1 MKALIPVFALC
12 GMLAACGSDN
22 KEPANPELN
31 YTLFQSS
38 LERDQ
43 APNVDDEAFAQLIQ
57 DNNQFALS
65 LLQQLREGT
74 DDDIVVSPL
83 SVSSALAM
91 TYAGAQGT
99 TKQQMAEALQFNLD
113 DSTLHAGF
121 NRLTQAMSD
130 RQLSASDDLDALE
143 LRIVNALWPQLGTA
157 PAQPFLDT
165 LASHYGEGVY
175 ALDYRNEPDIS
186 RQTIN
191 DTVEQWTNGLIT
203 GLLPAGTVTPLTEL
217 VLTNTIYLKAP
228 WNAPFNA
235 QETRPADFTNLDGS
249 VTKVPTMMARAAIY
263 RANTKDAEVIILPF
277 RGGELEMAF
286 IMPEAF
292 NDYLDA
298 ADDMAAI
305 SAELDAAE
313 QTDALVMLPKFTREF
328 DTSLVNPLRA
338 LGMQDAFEDAADFS
352 AMGLSDGFRITA
364 IQHKALLEVHEGGVI
379 AAAATAV
386 VGGPTSVPT
395 PAPVNRPFL
404 YLIRDR
410 TNGAV
415 LFLGAV
421 THLE

>member
-12 GMLAACGSDN
+12 GMLAACGSDE
-22 KEPANPELN
+22 KEPTNPQLN

-38 LERDQ
+38 LEREQ
-43 APNVDDEAFAQLIQ
+43 APNLDDEAFAQLIQ
-57 DNNQFALS
+57 DNNQFALA

-83 SVSSALAM
+83 SISSALAM
-91 TYAGAQGT
+91 TYAGANGT
-99 TKQQMAEALQFNLD
+99 TKQQMAEALQFNLED
-113 DSTLHAGF
+113 NSLHAGF

-130 RQLSASDDLDALE
+130 RQLSANGDLDALE
-143 LRIVNALWPQLGTA
+143 LQIVNALWPQLGNP

-175 ALDYRNEPDIS
+175 ALDYSNEPDVS
-186 RQTIN
+186 RRAIN
-191 DTVEQWTNGLIT
+191 DAVEQWTNGLIT
-203 GLLPAGTVTPLTEL
+203 DLLPRGTVNSLTQL

-228 WNAPFNA
+228 WSAPFNE
-235 QETRPADFTNLDGS
+235 QETQPADFTNLDGS
-249 VTKVPTMMARAAIY
+249 VTRVPTMMTRAAIY
-263 RANTKDAEVIILPF
+263 RANTDDAEVIILPF
-277 RGGELEMAF
+277 RGGQLEMAF

-292 NDYLDA
+292 TAYLDA

-305 SAELDAAE
+305 SAALDAAE
-313 QTDALVMLPKFTREF
+313 RTEALVRLPKFTREF
-328 DTSLVNPLRA
+328 DVSLVNPLRA
-338 LGMQDAFEDAADFS
+338 LGMHDAFDNAADFR
-352 AMGLSDGFRITA
+352 AMGLSDDFRITA
-364 IQHKALLEVHEGGVI
+364 IRHKALLEVHEGGVI

-395 PAPVNRPFL
+395 PASVNRPFL

-410 TNGAV
+410 TSGAV